1 MNSSITSYQ
10 AQALTSLKQV
20 LNMSMM
26 QKALK
31 QDAQSVQGV
40 LEAMPS
46 VSAEPHKGQN
56 IDIKI

>member
-1 MNSSITSYQ
+1 MNSSITAYQ
-10 AQALTSLKQV
+10 TQALTSLKQV

-40 LEAMPS
+40 IEAMPAA
-46 VSAEPHKGQN
+46 AEPGKGQN